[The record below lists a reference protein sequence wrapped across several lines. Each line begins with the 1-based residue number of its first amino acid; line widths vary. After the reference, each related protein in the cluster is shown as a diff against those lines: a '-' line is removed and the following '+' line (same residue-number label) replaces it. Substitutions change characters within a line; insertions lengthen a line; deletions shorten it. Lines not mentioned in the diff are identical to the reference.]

1 MEERQASLVLVDLLR
16 GVVVVGSA
24 GVGGHASVDGFGA
37 VVAAA
42 DGQVQQTGACR
53 QVDVLD
59 VFNL

>member
-1 MEERQASLVLVDLLR
+1 MEERQASLVLVDLLC

-37 VVAAA
+37 VIVA
-42 DGQVQQTGACR
+42 DGQVKQTGACR

-59 VFNL
+59 VFHL

>member
-37 VVAAA
+37 VIVA
-42 DGQVQQTGACR
+42 DGQVKQTGACR

-59 VFNL
+59 VFHL